1 MGTKMLTNFRASIKK
16 IYNSKVMQDFC
27 LSLIYFLI
35 ALKLLFLIFF
45 IPEIIE
51 LIINPAYA
59 KKYPFGTEQ
68 GYRYYSL
75 EIYLSFLFMDVFIT
89 IYSVLISVTLL
100 VLKHRVLSF
109 LFLVITIIPY
119 IFLAYYNGLNIS

>member
-1 MGTKMLTNFRASIKK
+1 MQTNFRAFIKK
-16 IYNSKVMQDFC
+16 IANSKVMQDFC
-27 LSLIYFLI
+27 LSLIFFFI

-59 KKYPFGTEQ
+59 KNYPFGTEQ

-89 IYSVLISVTLL
+89 IYSVLFSVTLL
-100 VLKHRVLSF
+100 VLRQRILSF

-119 IFLAYYNGLNIS
+119 IFLAYYNGVYIS